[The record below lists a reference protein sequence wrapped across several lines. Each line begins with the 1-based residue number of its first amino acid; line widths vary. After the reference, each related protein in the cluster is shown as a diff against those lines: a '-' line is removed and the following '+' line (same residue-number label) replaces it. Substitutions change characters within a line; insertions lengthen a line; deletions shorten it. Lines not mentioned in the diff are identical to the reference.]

1 MKMKVQAC
9 LRAFALCLA
18 AGASGWIHVAKARTV
33 FDASAAL
40 RAAADSAANPYTDA
54 QGATW
59 TVYGRTMAN
68 DGTTVPLAGQAVVT
82 ATPTAKGIG
91 SYNDWC
97 FVVGTAET
105 EEKAISGLG
114 SQPVKPGDL
123 VFHPANTTRVALRFT
138 PPRSGRYS
146 FSAQFY
152 TINPGGDPGA
162 RVDVTVM
169 LNGGI
174 LMQEEVRHDNGQGA
188 ASSLCAHENVF
199 LTTGD
204 SLEFVVGAGFD
215 NNNGADSTALTLSIV
230 EEEKD
235 AYEAQARYDA
245 NAAVAKMFGGE
256 TFVTPSDDQGA
267 TWALLGSSWSS
278 WRNNET
284 ADWVEYYNGD
294 NQPMKG
300 FIDESW
306 PWTGL
311 QMVTND
317 EPWCRMAINTT
328 ATPQK
333 VGIGYVGKDDIVVH
347 PGNSHF
353 PSIRFMVPERGTYL
367 VTAIARAI
375 DQSGDAANR
384 NGIVLGLMAG
394 GDQIAYDDVCCE
406 DGGKAISLLQAQ
418 TPILAAGEKID
429 CQIHPGINNNNDT
442 TVLRLSF
449 VRLEDAA
456 WKGHDLGCAV
466 TEQFRD
472 KEVTAG
478 SFVDGNGGMWLTG
491 WMAPGSNELNA
502 FPQTGEL
509 NDGNLKGLT
518 YDGTVS
524 WMYLLANMTGAPLP
538 GWFNTTYFP
547 ERSYVQMRELVFHPG
562 TDKDPVLRVQVPKRG
577 YYNITYHVRDIQPM
591 AMSVK
596 GVVMTVL
603 KNGKEEERSGCWA
616 GWWND
621 EGGCYE
627 ASIRLKDIYLKPSDR
642 LDFRLNCDDNNG
654 GDLTALRGWIVPSGK
669 ADDVPVPGI
678 MIIVR

>member
-1 MKMKVQAC
+1 MRKRSATW
-9 LRAFALCLA
+9 ALALSLA
-18 AGASGWIHVAKARTV
+18 TCIAGAVSVSEARTV

-40 RAAADSAANPYTDA
+40 RAAADSVANPYTDA

-82 ATPTAKGIG
+82 ATPAAKGIG

-114 SQPVKPGDL
+114 SKPVRPGDL

-138 PPRSGRYS
+138 PPRNGRYS

-152 TINPGGDPGA
+152 TINPGANGA
-162 RVDVTVM
+162 VDVTVM
-169 LNGGI
+169 LNGGV
-174 LMQEEVRHDNGQGA
+174 LMQEEVRHDNGQGS

-204 SLEFVVGAGFD
+204 NLEFVVGPGFGD
-215 NNNGADSTALTLSIV
+215 ENGNGCDSTALTLSIV
-230 EEEKD
+230 EEGKD
-235 AYEAQARYDA
+235 AHEALARYDA

-278 WRNNET
+278 WRNNAT
-284 ADWVEYYNGD
+284 ANWVDYHNGD

-300 FIDESW
+300 FVDESW
-306 PWTGL
+306 PWVGL

-317 EPWCRMAINTT
+317 EPWCRMAINAT

-353 PSIRFMVPERGTYL
+353 PTIRFTAPERGTYL

-375 DQSGDAANR
+375 DRVGDAVNR

-394 GDQIAYDDVCCE
+394 GDQIAYDDVCSE
-406 DGGKAISLLQAQ
+406 DGGKAIGLLQAQ
-418 TPILAAGEKID
+418 TPILSAGEKID
-429 CQIHPGINNNNDT
+429 CQIHPGINNYNDT
-442 TVLRLSF
+442 TVLRLSL

-456 WKGHDLGCAV
+456 WKGHDLGRAV

-472 KEVTAG
+472 KAVTAG
-478 SFVDGNGGMWLTG
+478 SFVDGNGGTWSTG
-491 WMAPGSNELNA
+491 WMAGDSNVLNA

-509 NDGNLKGLT
+509 NDENLKGLT
-518 YDGTVS
+518 YDGTAS
-524 WMYLLANMTGAPLP
+524 WLYLLANMTGAPLP
-538 GWFNTTYFP
+538 GWFNKDCFP
-547 ERSYVQMRELVFHPG
+547 ERSYVQMREIVFHPG
-562 TDKDPVLRVQVPKRG
+562 ADKDPVLRVQVPKRG
-577 YYNITYHVRDIQPM
+577 YYNITFHVRDIQPM
-591 AMSVK
+591 ENSLG
-596 GVVMTVL
+596 GVVMKL
-603 KNGKEEERSGCWA
+603 MKNGKDELSSCWA
-616 GWWND
+616 GWWKD

-642 LDFRLNCDDNNG
+642 LDFRLNCDGNNG
-654 GDLTALRGWIVPSGK
+654 GDLTAMRGWIVPSGK
-669 ADDVPVPGI
+669 EDDVPVLGLSV
-678 MIIVR
+678 IVR